1 MKAEQFLAPSAIF
14 YGPDS
19 LEEAQTKVAELGTR
33 ALLVTDKIMEELKY
47 VAKVKKILAASNLD
61 AVVYSEVNQE
71 PNDQHV
77 SKGVSLYQQKQCDF
91 IIALGGGSPID
102 AAKAIGAM
110 LTNSGSIS
118 DYMGLGKI
126 KNAIPPLVAIPTT
139 AGTGS
144 EVTQYTIINDTAND
158 VKMLIGSPELIPEVA
173 IVDPLLTLSVPAEVT
188 AATAVDALTH
198 AIEGYTSVK
207 HQPLTDTLALSAI
220 ERIANYLEQA
230 YVDGSNIKARSQL
243 MLAAMEAGMVINNSS
258 VTLVHGLSR
267 PIGALF
273 HLAHG
278 ISNAVLLGDCLE
290 YASEGNPE
298 RFAKVAQKLGVDDL
312 ELTDLE
318 MAQAGV
324 AKVNELCSVVNIP
337 SISELGVNRNK
348 FIKRL
353 DKMAEDALNSGS
365 PANTYRQPSKKE
377 IIGIYKKLIN

>member
-1 MKAEQFLAPSAIF
+1 MEAEQFLAPAAIF

-19 LEEAQTKVAELGTR
+19 LEEAQTKVAELGTK
-33 ALLVTDKIMEELKY
+33 ALVVTDEIMEELEY
-47 VAKVKKILAASNLD
+47 VDKVKNVLEAANLD
-61 AVVYSEVNQE
+61 TVVYSGVNKE
-71 PNDQHV
+71 PSDQHV
-77 SKGVSLYQQKQCDF
+77 STGVKLYQEKKCDF

-110 LTNSGSIS
+110 LSNPGEIS

-126 KNAIPPLVAIPTT
+126 KNEIPPVVAIPTT

-144 EVTQYTIINDTAND
+144 EVTQYTIINDTTNN
-158 VKMLIGSPELIPEVA
+158 VKMLIGSPELIPKIA

-198 AIEGYTSVK
+198 AIEGYTSVN
-207 HQPLTDTLALSAI
+207 HQPLTDTLALSAV

-230 YVDGSNIKARSQL
+230 YVDGGNIKARSQL

-278 ISNAVLLGDCLE
+278 VSNAVLLGACLE
-290 YASEGNPE
+290 YAIAGHPE
-298 RFAKVAQKLGVDDL
+298 RFAKVAQRLGVDASQDSDL
-312 ELTDLE
+312 EVASL
-318 MAQAGV
+318 GV
-324 AKVNELCSVVNIP
+324 EKVKELCKVVNIP
-337 SISELGVNRNK
+337 SISELGVDK
-348 FIKRL
+348 QEFVSRL
-353 DKMAEDALNSGS
+353 DKMAADALASGS
-365 PANTYRQPSKKE
+365 PANGYRKPNKE
-377 IIGIYKKLIN
+377 EVITIYKKII